1 MSELILVVSDSTLTP
16 MSDIGASVAECKKED
31 SEETLEVGGRGK
43 IIANFGL
50 RIANL
55 KARKQETGDRGQ
67 RTARRRWR
75 LEERRFGRLRP

>member
-50 RIANL
+50 RN
-55 KARKQETGDRGQ
+55 REP
-67 RTARRRWR
+67 ARRVGV
-75 LEERRFGRLRP
+75 RRTIVNCEFEGLTILD